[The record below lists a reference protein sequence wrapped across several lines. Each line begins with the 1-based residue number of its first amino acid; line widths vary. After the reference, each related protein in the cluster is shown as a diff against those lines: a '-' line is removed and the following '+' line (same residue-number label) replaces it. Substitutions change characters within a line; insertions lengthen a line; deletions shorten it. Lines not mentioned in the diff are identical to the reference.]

1 MYGDFSMQR
10 PAKFSSHS
18 KGRGAVSLLLLM
30 VVDLFAGS
38 SITAYSFNGDVLS
51 RSFRLF
57 AGDTPVPVVEM
68 PAMTAEERRRLADA
82 YLKLPSYCHIDDP
95 ACMHLHY
102 AHLASTGDVEIDI
115 HSVEEIKECRIHPL
129 EWNIPCVIRNRRLRF
144 KTDKS
149 HQPQYYCVRIDQ
161 LPPLMVAVDPP
172 EPSISKDD
180 PAVVDASPYLTDANG
195 LIDQTDNFQ
204 RAFEDLNGSGRILY
218 IPPGIYLVDQ
228 LSIRAGHDYTIYL
241 APGCL
246 LKVKSSA
253 NGENI
258 HRHGLWLDQCRS
270 VTICGRG
277 AIDHQAYENYAIY
290 GNDYQHGMI
299 DYFTSNPL
307 CPWITQSPLFLTSCR
322 RILIEGIT
330 IRNGRNFNINARDCD
345 SLTIRRVKIFTPP
358 ACTPEY
364 ADGINTGS
372 CRDVLVD
379 GCLAA
384 CNDDCFAS
392 GHYFSSY
399 DFRPSRNH
407 TISGMLGW
415 NMRAN
420 AVRLGFFTNYD
431 QGDFTFKNCRFLSM
445 PFGSVLIHGL
455 RPRTDGSPA
464 RYGVVRFIDCSF
476 DDAERLQSLFTVERA
491 AIDSLELK
499 NITFF
504 GQPNP
509 AAAWQ
514 IEGDAAA
521 PIRSLRLKNVLVN
534 SKRLEKIDMAPSR
547 VRRVESCTIE

>member
-1 MYGDFSMQR
+1 
-10 PAKFSSHS
+10 
-18 KGRGAVSLLLLM
+18 
-30 VVDLFAGS
+30 
-38 SITAYSFNGDVLS
+38 
-51 RSFRLF
+51 
-57 AGDTPVPVVEM
+57 
-68 PAMTAEERRRLADA
+68 
-82 YLKLPSYCHIDDP
+82 
-95 ACMHLHY
+95 
-102 AHLASTGDVEIDI
+102 
-115 HSVEEIKECRIHPL
+115 
-129 EWNIPCVIRNRRLRF
+129 
-144 KTDKS
+144 
-149 HQPQYYCVRIDQ
+149 
-161 LPPLMVAVDPP
+161 
-172 EPSISKDD
+172 
-180 PAVVDASPYLTDANG
+180 
-195 LIDQTDNFQ
+195 
-204 RAFEDLNGSGRILY
+204 
-218 IPPGIYLVDQ
+218 
-228 LSIRAGHDYTIYL
+228 
-241 APGCL
+241 
-246 LKVKSSA
+246 
-253 NGENI
+253 
-258 HRHGLWLDQCRS
+258 
-270 VTICGRG
+270 
-277 AIDHQAYENYAIY
+277 
-290 GNDYQHGMI
+290 
-299 DYFTSNPL
+299 
-307 CPWITQSPLFLTSCR
+307 
-322 RILIEGIT
+322 
-330 IRNGRNFNINARDCD
+330 
-345 SLTIRRVKIFTPP
+345 
-358 ACTPEY
+358 
-364 ADGINTGS
+364 
-372 CRDVLVD
+372 LVD